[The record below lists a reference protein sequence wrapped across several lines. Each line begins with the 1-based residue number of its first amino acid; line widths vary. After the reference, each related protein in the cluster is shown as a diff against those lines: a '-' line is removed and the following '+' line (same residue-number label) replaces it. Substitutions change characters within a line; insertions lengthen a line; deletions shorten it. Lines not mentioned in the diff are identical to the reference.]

1 MVEPGGW
8 PKSYSFGY
16 IAPDRDAHSVSRSPV
31 IRNEDKAV
39 TPQSAPDPEPTE
51 AHTIDTNWT
60 FMTNHA
66 HVLLCLAQDPHLR
79 LRDVAV
85 KVGITERA
93 VQRIVADLHDAGYI
107 EVFKEGRR
115 NRYEVRTGMHLR
127 HPVERHRT
135 VEELMQLIL
144 P

>member
-1 MVEPGGW
+1 M
-8 PKSYSFGY
+8 
-16 IAPDRDAHSVSRSPV
+16 
-31 IRNEDKAV
+31 

-51 AHTIDTNWT
+51 AHDVDTNWT

-66 HVLLCLAQDPHLR
+66 HVLLCLARDPHLR

-93 VQRIVADLHDAGYI
+93 VQRIVADLHESGYI

-115 NRYEVRTGMHLR
+115 NRYEVRFEKNLR
-127 HPVERHRT
+127 HPVERHCT
-135 VEELMQLIL
+135 VQDLVQLVV